1 MKKKKNSKSYKTNSL
16 IFLFALIVFIVFPKV
31 FYFYRQSYQTLIIIA
46 WITVALVFI
55 YLINRAKFPRDKDR
69 K

>member
-1 MKKKKNSKSYKTNSL
+1 MTNSL
-16 IFLFALIVFIVFPKV
+16 IFLFAIIVFVIFPKV
-31 FYFYRQSYQTLIIIA
+31 FYLYRQSYQVLIIIA